1 MHTKGDHIEDLDRL
15 VCSGRRKASSIG
27 ADADALDLRGVSA
40 KLLHEL
46 DTDCHLLPK
55 LDKAINGRGY
65 EEIGM
70 RSHGDEGQLV
80 LVHERLGVPR
90 RCGQRVYVD
99 LLERELATL
108 LFRCIS
114 GREGRS
120 EVIVGR

>member
-1 MHTKGDHIEDLDRL
+1 MPTKRDNIKNLNRL
-15 VCSGRRKASSIG
+15 VRSGRRKASSIG
-27 ADADALDLRGVSA
+27 ADADALDLRGVGA

-46 DTDCHLLPK
+46 DTDGHLLPK
-55 LDKAINGRGY
+55 LDEAINRRGY
-65 EEIGM
+65 KEIGM
-70 RSHGDEGQLV
+70 RGHGDKGQLV

-120 EVIVGR
+120 EVIVRR